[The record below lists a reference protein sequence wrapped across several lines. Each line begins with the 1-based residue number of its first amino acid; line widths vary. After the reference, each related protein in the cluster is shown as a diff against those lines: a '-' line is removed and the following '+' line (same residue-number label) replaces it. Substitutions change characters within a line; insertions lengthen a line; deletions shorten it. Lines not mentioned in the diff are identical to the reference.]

1 MTPVTW
7 RQYVIIAMPLR
18 RLKSALM
25 AAKHRENLAR
35 THKTSP
41 INPYPCE
48 ILSRSK
54 SDKEIQSRRRSGGEG
69 VVKSLLPMAP

>member
-1 MTPVTW
+1 
-7 RQYVIIAMPLR
+7 
-18 RLKSALM
+18 M

-35 THKTSP
+35 THKTRP
-41 INPYPCE
+41 LNPYSCE

-69 VVKSLLPMAP
+69 VVKSLPPMAP